1 MSGGHAHAL
10 HFHGHSSIHR
20 LPAAVKLVGLLSFV
34 VAVVATPAQ
43 AVWAFS
49 GYAVILMVLLVL
61 SEVPARFFLTRL
73 AIDLPFVAF
82 ALLLPFVGEGPRVDL
97 GPFTVS
103 AAGLLGAW
111 NLIAKATLSAGASV
125 LLAAT
130 TEIPD
135 ILAGLS
141 RLRVPAVLV
150 AIASFMI
157 RYLEVVAGEFR
168 RTRIAMAARGYQ
180 PRSALDWKP
189 VAVSAGAL
197 FIRSFERGERVYQA
211 MLARGYDGNWRTG
224 AQGAIARSQW
234 LAGLVP
240 GMVAAAIMLAS
251 RLS

>member
-1 MSGGHAHAL
+1 VSGGHAHAL
-10 HFHGHSSIHR
+10 HFHGHSPVHR
-20 LPAAVKLVGLLSFV
+20 LPAAVKLVGLLVFV
-34 VAVVATPAQ
+34 LAVVSTPPQ

-49 GYAVILMVLLVL
+49 GFMMILMVLLVV

-73 AIDLPFVAF
+73 AIDLPFIAF
-82 ALLLPFVGEGPRVDL
+82 ALLLPFVGEGPRVEL
-97 GPFTVS
+97 GPLTVS

-111 NLIAKATLSAGASV
+111 NLIAKATLAAGASV

-135 ILAGLS
+135 ILAGLL

-168 RTRIAMAARGYQ
+168 RTRTSMAARGFE
-180 PRSALDWKP
+180 PRSVLDWKP

-197 FIRSFERGERVYQA
+197 FIRSFERSERVHQA
-211 MLARGYDGNWRTG
+211 MLARGYDGSWHAA
-224 AQGAIARSQW
+224 AQETIPASAW

-240 GMVAAAIMLAS
+240 GIVAGAIMLVA
-251 RLS
+251 RAL

>member
-10 HFHGHSSIHR
+10 HFHGHSPLHR
-20 LPAAVKLVGLLSFV
+20 LPAAVKLVGLLAFV
-34 VAVVATPAQ
+34 LAVVATPAR

-49 GYAVILMVLLVL
+49 AYALILMVLLVL

-73 AIDLPFVAF
+73 AIDLPFIAF
-82 ALLLPFVGEGPRVDL
+82 ALLLPFVGEGPRFNL
-97 GPFTVS
+97 GPLTVS

-130 TEIPD
+130 TEVPD

-141 RLRVPAVLV
+141 RLRVPPVLV

-168 RTRIAMAARGYQ
+168 RNRIAMAARGYQ
-180 PRSALDWKP
+180 SRSALDWKP
-189 VAVSAGAL
+189 IAVSAGAL

-211 MLARGYDGNWRTG
+211 MLARGYDGRWRMEGQQVIPRT
-224 AQGAIARSQW
+224 QW
-234 LAGLVP
+234 LAGLFP
-240 GMVAAAIMLAS
+240 GIVAAAIMVAS
-251 RLS
+251 RLW

>member
-10 HFHGHSSIHR
+10 HFHGHSPIHR
-20 LPAAVKLVGLLSFV
+20 LPAAVKLVGLLAFV
-34 VAVVATPAQ
+34 LAVVSTPPQ

-49 GYAVILMVLLVL
+49 GFMMILMALLVV

-73 AIDLPFVAF
+73 AIDLPFIAF
-82 ALLLPFVGEGPRVDL
+82 ALLLPFLGEGPRLEL
-97 GPFTVS
+97 GPVTVS

-111 NLIAKATLSAGASV
+111 NLIAKATLAAGASV

-168 RTRIAMAARGYQ
+168 RARTSMASRGFE
-180 PRSALDWKP
+180 PKSFLDWKP

-197 FIRSFERGERVYQA
+197 FIRSFERSERVHQA
-211 MLARGYDGNWRTG
+211 MLARGYDGNWHPA
-224 AQGAIARSQW
+224 AQVTIPASAW
-234 LAGLVP
+234 LAGLGP
-240 GMVAAAIMLAS
+240 GIVAGVIMLMA
-251 RLS
+251 RAL

>member
-1 MSGGHAHAL
+1 MSGSHAHAL
-10 HFHGHSSIHR
+10 HFHGHSPVHR
-20 LPAAVKLVGLLSFV
+20 LPAAVKLVGLLAFV
-34 VAVVATPAQ
+34 VAVVATPPQ

-49 GYAVILMVLLVL
+49 GYTMILMTLLVV
-61 SEVPARFFLTRL
+61 SEVPVSFFVTRL
-73 AIDLPFVAF
+73 AIDLPFIAF

-97 GPFTVS
+97 GPLTVS

-130 TEIPD
+130 TEVPD

-168 RTRIAMAARGYQ
+168 RTRTAMRARGYE
-180 PRSALDWKP
+180 PRSPLDWKP

-211 MLARGYDGNWRTG
+211 MLARGYDGNWRTS
-224 AQGAIARSQW
+224 AHEVIPLTHW
-234 LAGLVP
+234 LWGLVP
-240 GMVAAAIMLAS
+240 GIVAAVIMLVS
-251 RLS
+251 RLL

>member
-1 MSGGHAHAL
+1 
-10 HFHGHSSIHR
+10 
-20 LPAAVKLVGLLSFV
+20 
-34 VAVVATPAQ
+34 VVATPAR

-49 GYAVILMVLLVL
+49 AYALILMVLLVL

-73 AIDLPFVAF
+73 AIDLPFIAF
-82 ALLLPFVGEGPRVDL
+82 ALLLPFVGEGPRFDL
-97 GPFTVS
+97 GPLTVS

-130 TEIPD
+130 TEVPD

-141 RLRVPAVLV
+141 RLRVPPVLV

-168 RTRIAMAARGYQ
+168 RNRIAMAARGYQ
-180 PRSALDWKP
+180 SRSALDWKP
-189 VAVSAGAL
+189 IAVSAGAL

-211 MLARGYDGNWRTG
+211 MLARGYDGRWRMEGQQVIPRT
-224 AQGAIARSQW
+224 QW
-234 LAGLVP
+234 LAGLFP
-240 GMVAAAIMLAS
+240 GIVAAAIMVAS
-251 RLS
+251 RLW

>member
-20 LPAAVKLVGLLSFV
+20 LPAAVKLVGLLAFV
-34 VAVVATPAQ
+34 LAVVSTPPQ

-49 GYAVILMVLLVL
+49 AFTVILMAVLIL

-82 ALLLPFVGEGPRVDL
+82 ALLLPFVGAGPRVEL
-97 GPFTVS
+97 GPLTVS

-111 NLIAKATLSAGASV
+111 NLLAKATLGAGASV

-130 TEIPD
+130 TEVSD

-157 RYLEVVAGEFR
+157 RYLEVVAAEFR
-168 RTRIAMAARGYQ
+168 RTRTAMAARGYE
-180 PRSALDWKP
+180 PRSVFDWKP

-197 FIRSFERGERVYQA
+197 FIRSYERGERVYQA
-211 MLARGYDGNWRTG
+211 MLARGYDGNWRR
-224 AQGAIARSQW
+224 AARETIPVSRW
-234 LAGLVP
+234 LTGLVP
-240 GMVAAAIMLAS
+240 GIVAGAIMLTA
-251 RLS
+251 RVL

>member
-10 HFHGHSSIHR
+10 HFHGHSPVHR
-20 LPAAVKLVGLLSFV
+20 LPAAVKLIGLLAFV
-34 VAVVATPAQ
+34 VAVVSTPPR
-43 AVWAFS
+43 AVWAFT
-49 GYAVILMVLLVL
+49 GFTMILMTVLIL
-61 SEVPARFFLTRL
+61 SEVPVRFFLTRL

-82 ALLLPFVGEGPRVDL
+82 ALLLPFVGEGPRVEL
-97 GPFTVS
+97 GPLTVS

-111 NLIAKATLSAGASV
+111 NLIAKATLGAGASV

-130 TEIPD
+130 TEVPD

-168 RTRIAMAARGYQ
+168 RTRTAMAARGYE
-180 PRSALDWKP
+180 PRSAFDWKP

-197 FIRSFERGERVYQA
+197 FIRAFERGERVHQA
-211 MLARGYDGNWRTG
+211 MLARGYDGDWRMGTHE
-224 AQGAIARSQW
+224 AIPASLW
-234 LAGLVP
+234 LTGLVP
-240 GMVAAAIMLAS
+240 GIVAAAIMVAA
-251 RLS
+251 RLL